1 MGFAVSAGFRERVV
15 AWPAHSVIIVNDL
28 DVGETVEVDSA
39 LIVAADVGEDSTRNS
54 CGPGW

>member
-1 MGFAVSAGFRERVV
+1 MSAGFRERVV